1 VDIYPTLVEL
11 CGLPESEGLE
21 GASFAPL
28 LDDPERSWKK
38 AAFTQYPVRYVARWQ
53 EDSPEMPA
61 MGRSVRTERWRYT
74 ERGSPE
80 TAELYDHESDPAE
93 MKNLAKDPNCATTVA
108 ELRGLLGE

>member
-1 VDIYPTLVEL
+1 
-11 CGLPESEGLE
+11 
-21 GASFAPL
+21 
-28 LDDPERSWKK
+28 
-38 AAFTQYPVRYVARWQ
+38 
-53 EDSPEMPA
+53 